1 MQILIHIIITL
12 ILLPWGGFVMMSP
25 MMFAAP
31 GFQDNKSSILS
42 TMLFLGYPVII
53 FAVLKLFDFN
63 YFGLAASS
71 WLLWSSVI
79 IAIIILISG
88 TPKLL
93 YNINRG
99 IPNTGY
105 FKTETSVYLN
115 GRIVTD
121 ALPHNFKAFEDDS
134 TYAIDENHVFYNGKI
149 INKAD
154 PTTFL
159 PVKIETQEEIFPLYW
174 KDNQH
179 VYINGK
185 VLENCDAATFTS
197 IAHSY
202 GKDEYQIYY
211 RDKILHGANPKTF
224 YFVTDTVGRD
234 DSNLFVF
241 DKKVTE
247 SVDLETF
254 EIVNHEEGDFCRD
267 KDHVYI
273 LCYHLEDPLIKVP
286 GADPHTFLPIGRSY
300 ARDHSNVYFY
310 GYYKGIKTI
319 AMRLEDV
326 NPDTFSVGYD
336 EATDSEATD
345 GKKYFMYGELVRS

>member
-1 MQILIHIIITL
+1 MQIVLHIIITL
-12 ILLPWGGFVMMSP
+12 LLLPWGGLVMMSP

-31 GFQDNKSSILS
+31 GFQDNKSSVLSSIL
-42 TMLFLGYPVII
+42 LLGYPVII
-53 FAVLKLFDFN
+53 FAVLKLFNFN
-63 YFGLAASS
+63 YFGIAAGN

-79 IAIIILISG
+79 IVIIILISG

-93 YNINRG
+93 YNIARD

-105 FKTETSVYLN
+105 FKTEISVFLN
-115 GRIVTD
+115 GKIIPEATPD
-121 ALPHNFKAFEDDS
+121 TFKTFEDD
-134 TYAIDENHVFYNGKI
+134 TRYAIDENHVYYDGKI
-149 INKAD
+149 IVGAD
-154 PTTFL
+154 PTTFQ
-159 PVKIETQEEIFPLYW
+159 PAKVVAQEEFALYW

-179 VYINGK
+179 VYLDGK

-202 GKDEYQIYY
+202 GQDEYQIYY
-211 RDKILHGANPKTF
+211 RDKILHGANPRTF
-224 YFVTDTVGRD
+224 YFITDTVGRD

-247 SVDLETF
+247 SVDLDTF

-267 KDHVYI
+267 RNHVYI
-273 LCYHLEDPLIKVP
+273 ICYRLEDPLIKVP
-286 GADPHTFLPIGRSY
+286 GADPNTFLPIGRSY

-326 NPDTFSVGYD
+326 NPDSFSVGYD